1 MIDKEIDIKEL
12 LRTMTVREKIAQLLQ
27 LTPFFFNKDA
37 IGELTG
43 PAEELE
49 IDNSDIYNAGSVI
62 GIFGAK
68 EAIAIQKTYLEKNE
82 KKIPLVFMADIIHGC
97 RTIFPVPLAIGCSW
111 DQRIAEK
118 VARVSAKEASAS
130 GIHVTFSPMVDLVR
144 DPRWGRVV
152 ESTGEDTFLNS
163 EFARAF
169 VRGYQGD
176 DISKKDSM
184 AACVKHF
191 AAYGAVEGGRD
202 YNTVDISERMLREYY
217 LPAYKA
223 AIEEGCKTIMTSFNV
238 VNSIPSSANEWL
250 MRDVLRKEWAFDG
263 VTISDWGAITEL
275 INHGVAGDMKEAAEK
290 AIKAGVDM
298 EMMTVCYI
306 QNLEQ
311 LLDEGKIDIE
321 IINEA
326 VLRILKLKVELGLF
340 ENPYK
345 GADPKKEEELF
356 LCEEHRKVAREVAAA
371 SMVLLKNEN
380 VLPFSKEVKKVAII
394 GPYAEEHSILGPWAW
409 QGKAEE
415 AISLKEGIINK
426 LGESKVIV
434 SKGCGIQDG
443 IDEEMKIALR
453 LAKEA
458 DIVILA
464 LGESAEMCGEGG
476 SRAFIKLP
484 ARQEELAKKIFELK
498 KPTVVV
504 LFNGR
509 PLEIKDLYDNATAIL
524 EVWFPGTEGGNA
536 ISDILFGDKN
546 PSGRLSM
553 SFPYT
558 VGQIPVYYNSFN
570 TGRPQVSKDTIERYC
585 SHYID
590 IPNEPLLPFGFG
602 LSYAE
607 FSYSD
612 FELDKDGIT
621 PDNSIYASVKIKNI
635 SGVPGEE
642 TVQLYIRDLV
652 GSVVRP
658 IKELKGFK
666 KVYLEAGQEQKIVF
680 EIKESMLRFYTIDL
694 TFKSEE
700 GKFIAMIGPNSRDLE
715 ALEFSLIEKGFK
727 PSKSIEIEEMK
738 PEE

>member
-1 MIDKEIDIKEL
+1 MKDKKIDIKEL
-12 LRTMTVREKIAQLLQ
+12 LRTMTLKEKIAQLIQ
-27 LTPFFFNKDA
+27 LTPFFYKEDA
-37 IGELTG
+37 TGAITG

-49 IDNSDIYNAGSVI
+49 IDNADIFNAGSVL
-62 GIFGAK
+62 GISGAK
-68 EAIAIQKTYLEKNE
+68 EAIEIQKVYLEKNE
-82 KKIPLVFMADIIHGC
+82 KKIPLIFMADIIHGC
-97 RTIFPVPLAIGCSW
+97 RTIFPVPLAIGCSF
-111 DQRIAEK
+111 DQSIAEK
-118 VARVSAKEASAS
+118 VARISAKEASAS
-130 GIHVTFSPMVDLVR
+130 GIHVTFSPMVDIVR
-144 DPRWGRVV
+144 DPRWGRVM

-176 DISKKDSM
+176 DVSKKDSM

-191 AAYGAVEGGRD
+191 AAYGAAEGGRD

-238 VNSIPSSANEWL
+238 VNSLPSSANKWL

-263 VTISDWGAITEL
+263 VTISDWGAVTEL
-275 INHGVAGDMKEAAEK
+275 IPHGVAEDKKEAAEK
-290 AIKAGVDM
+290 AIKAGLDI
-298 EMMTVCYI
+298 EMMTNCYV

-311 LLDEGKIDIE
+311 LLEEGKIDIV
-321 IINEA
+321 IIDEA

-345 GADPKKEEELF
+345 GADPQKEEELF
-356 LCEEHRKVAREVAAA
+356 LCKEHREAAREVAAA

-380 VLPFSKEVKKVAII
+380 ILPFNKEVKKVAII

-415 AISLKEGIINK
+415 AISLKEGIVNK

-434 SKGCGIQDG
+434 SKGCGIEDG
-443 IDEEMKIALR
+443 TDEEMKVALKIA
-453 LAKEA
+453 KDA
-458 DIVILA
+458 DVVILA
-464 LGESAEMCGEGG
+464 LGESSEMSGEGG

-484 ARQEELAKKIFELK
+484 KRQEELAKKVLEINK
-498 KPTVVV
+498 STAII

-509 PLEIKDLYDNATAIL
+509 PLEIKELHDNAAAIL
-524 EVWFPGTEGGNA
+524 EAWFPGTEGGNA
-536 ISDILFGDKN
+536 IADILFGDKN

-570 TGRPQVSKDTIERYC
+570 TGRPQISKDTYERYC

-607 FSYSD
+607 FSYSE
-612 FELDKDGIT
+612 FKLDKEIIT
-621 PDNSIYASVKIKNI
+621 IDNSIYASVKVKNI
-635 SGVPGEE
+635 SRVGGAE

-658 IKELKGFK
+658 VKELKGFK
-666 KVYLEAGQEQKIVF
+666 KVYLEAGEEQEIVF
-680 EIKESMLRFYTIDL
+680 EIKESMLRFYNNDL
-694 TFKSEE
+694 TFKSEAGE
-700 GKFIAMIGPNSRDLE
+700 FIAMIGPNSRDLK
-715 ALEFSLIEKGFK
+715 ALEFRF
-727 PSKSIEIEEMK
+727 
-738 PEE
+738 

>member
-1 MIDKEIDIKEL
+1 MKNIDINEL
-12 LRTMTVREKIAQLLQ
+12 LRSMTVREKIAQLLQ
-27 LTPFFFNKDA
+27 LTPFFYKKDSLGA
-37 IGELTG
+37 ITG
-43 PAEELE
+43 PVEELGV
-49 IDNSDIYNAGSVI
+49 DDSDIYNAGSVI
-62 GIFGAK
+62 GISGAK
-68 EAIAIQKTYLEKNE
+68 EAIEIQKAYLEKNE
-82 KKIPLVFMADIIHGC
+82 KKIPLIFMADIVHGC

-111 DQRIAEK
+111 DKDIAEK
-118 VARVSAKEASAS
+118 VARISAKEASAS

-169 VRGYQGD
+169 VRGYQGK
-176 DISKKDSM
+176 DISKEDSM

-223 AIEEGCKTIMTSFNV
+223 AIDEGCKSLMTSFNV

-263 VTISDWGAITEL
+263 VTISDWGAVVEL
-275 INHGVAGDMKEAAEK
+275 IKHGVAEDMKEAAEK

-298 EMMTVCYI
+298 EMMTGCYI
-306 QNLEQ
+306 KNLEQ

-356 LCEEHRKVAREVAAA
+356 LCEEHRKAAREVAAA

-380 VLPFSKEVKKVAII
+380 TLPFSKEVKKVAII
-394 GPYAEEHSILGPWAW
+394 GPYAEENKILGPWAW

-426 LGESKVIV
+426 LGEGKVV
-434 SKGCGIQDG
+434 ASRGCKILDG
-443 IDEEMKIALR
+443 TAEEMEIAIK

-458 DIVILA
+458 DVVVLA
-464 LGESAEMCGEGG
+464 LGESADMSGEGG

-484 ARQEELAKKIFELK
+484 AVQEELAKKIFELK
-498 KPTVVV
+498 KPTAVV

-524 EVWFPGTEGGNA
+524 EAWFPGTEGGNA

-570 TGRPQVSKDTIERYC
+570 TGRPQVSKDVDERYC
-585 SHYID
+585 THYLD

-602 LSYAE
+602 LSYSK

-612 FELDKDGIT
+612 FQLDKDVIT
-621 PDNSIYASVKIKNI
+621 EDVKTEDVKTKDNSIYASIKVKNI
-635 SGVPGEE
+635 SDVPGEE

-666 KVYLEAGQEQKIVF
+666 KVYLEAGEEQKIVF
-680 EIKESMLRFYTIDL
+680 EINESMLRFYTADL
-694 TFKSEE
+694 TFKSEK
-700 GKFIAMIGPNSRDLE
+700 GKFVVMIGPNSQDL
-715 ALEFSLIEKGFK
+715 AGGRGYCQLN
-727 PSKSIEIEEMK
+727 
-738 PEE
+738 